1 MKKTSFLPFLAQPRN
16 QPSSLSSLP
25 RALGLLCWPSSW
37 TFLPSSF
44 PQPARTGPA
53 GGPLSSA
60 LLPCAPTPAFASTGP
75 PRLHFSARSPVSR
88 PLHFGLRPNAPAV
101 PSLFHCSTGPA
112 SQSPVSRPHSLLLP
126 LPFLPCL
133 FPFFP
138 GGLTFLPSRRPPLAQ
153 PRMASHR
160 ARLAS
165 GQSAPLSFLFSTH
178 RPPIKPRAGCFPS
191 PFSRPR
197 SSNSPPSAN
206 SPFPSTNLVA
216 DAPVSSVVVLR
227 SRRYHL
233 FPILVSFSSDFSPP
247 ASPSLSSHHRRRRP
261 AIWRPSRRR
270 RPLLLDSR

>member
-1 MKKTSFLPFLAQPRN
+1 MKRTSFLPFLAQPRN

-165 GQSAPLSFLFSTH
+165 GQSAPLSFLPRRA
-178 RPPIKPRAGCFPS
+178 RPPIKLELDALLL
-191 PFSRPR
+191 
-197 SSNSPPSAN
+197 
-206 SPFPSTNLVA
+206 PFPGRAQAT
-216 DAPVSSVVVLR
+216 
-227 SRRYHL
+227 
-233 FPILVSFSSDFSPP
+233 
-247 ASPSLSSHHRRRRP
+247 HRRRRIP
-261 AIWRPSRRR
+261 PSRAPTSSPT
-270 RPLLLDSR
+270 RP